1 MKVFLLEKI
10 AQQLDLDGEEDRYIP
25 IPEETRKKIDRL
37 VELFFLIYE
46 EEEITEELEQ
56 ASLEEIKE
64 ISFYVTLL
72 QELNEDYTQT
82 LVECTPE
89 TIKKFSYFINA
100 ILNESLCRR
109 VGYSIL
115 NIPQIPRPTT
125 DFV

>member
-10 AQQLDLDGEEDRYIP
+10 AQQLDLDGEEDRY

-64 ISFYVTLL
+64 ISFYVILL

-82 LVECTPE
+82 LEECTPE
-89 TIKKFSYFINA
+89 TIKKFYYFINA
-100 ILNESLCRR
+100 ILNENLCRR
-109 VGYSIL
+109 ISYKVL

>member
-10 AQQLDLDGEEDRYIP
+10 AQQLDLDGEEDRY

-64 ISFYVTLL
+64 ISFYVILL

-82 LVECTPE
+82 LEECTPE

-100 ILNESLCRR
+100 TILENLCRR
-109 VGYSIL
+109 ISYKVL